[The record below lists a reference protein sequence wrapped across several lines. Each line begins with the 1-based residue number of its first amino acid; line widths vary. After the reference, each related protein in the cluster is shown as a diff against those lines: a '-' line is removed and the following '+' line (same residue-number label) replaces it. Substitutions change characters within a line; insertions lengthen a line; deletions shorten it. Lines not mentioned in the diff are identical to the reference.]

1 MPERSLKVHP
11 DHIQTVESAFASS
24 PFPSKQALATEVG
37 LHRTTVSNY
46 FNRIA
51 IDRLNFIEI
60 STRLGLD
67 WETIADVEL
76 PPEDPYYIKPAIASQ
91 CYEEIL
97 KPGCLIRIKA
107 PWQMGKTSLM
117 SGTLNHAQSLGY
129 RTVAL
134 NFREAIAD
142 ELQNL
147 EGVLQWFCISVGEVL
162 GVTKSVEDHWSTN
175 LGNAKIK
182 CKKYL
187 EEYCLAGEQPL
198 VLALDEL
205 DRLFPAPNI
214 ADEVLGMLRTWHEQ
228 AKTRPIWKQLR
239 LVLVHTE
246 LYALPIHQS
255 PFNVGKNIELPV
267 LTGEEV
273 QELLKQYNLNLE
285 QREIQQL
292 TEVLGG
298 HPYQVRTVCDRLK
311 QGNITLSE
319 ILENCTKEAG
329 IFSDRLRR
337 FCQKLEQNPE
347 LAKTLSQVV
356 NAENPIPL
364 SEVNRDRA
372 LQLKD
377 LGLVQIQQDEVMPS
391 CELYRRYFRQ
401 RLQ

>member
-1 MPERSLKVHP
+1 MASIRVSPKHLETVNTKLKYSVF
-11 DHIQTVESAFASS
+11 QNNKT
-24 PFPSKQALATEVG
+24 ALANALLIGRES
-37 LHRTTVSNY
+37 VSKY
-46 FNRIA
+46 FNGHP
-51 IDRLNFIEI
+51 IDRSYFEEI
-60 STRLGLD
+60 SEKLGLN
-67 WETIADVEL
+67 WEEIADVEA
-76 PPEDPYYIKPAIASQ
+76 PPEDPYYIEPPIASE
-91 CYEEIL
+91 CYQEIL

-117 SGTLNHAQSLGY
+117 SGALNYAQKRGY

-147 EGVLQWFCISVGEVL
+147 EGVLQWFCLSVANTL
-162 GVTKSVEDHWSTN
+162 GVNASVEEHWRKS
-175 LGNAKIK
+175 LGNPKIK
-182 CKKYL
+182 CKEYL
-187 EEYCLAGEQPL
+187 QKYCLSGEQPL
-198 VLALDEL
+198 ALALDEL
-205 DRLFPAPNI
+205 DRLFPYPPI

-228 AKTRPIWKQLR
+228 AKNRQILKQLR

-255 PFNVGKNIELPV
+255 PFNVGKDIQLPEL
-267 LTGEEV
+267 TEEEV

-292 TEVLGG
+292 REVLGG

-319 ILENCTKEAG
+319 ILTDCTTEAG
-329 IFSDRLRR
+329 MFSDHLQR
-337 FCQKLEQNPE
+337 FCQKLKEQPE
-347 LAKTLSQVV
+347 LSETLSQVV
-356 NAENPIPL
+356 KAENPMPL

-372 LQLKD
+372 LQLRD
-377 LGLVQIQQDEVMPS
+377 LGLVKIQQDQVMPS